1 MTTRLFVYSGSGNS
15 LWAAR
20 QIADAIK
27 DNASIAPM
35 RANARERT
43 AFTEVNRVGFV
54 FPVHMWG
61 VPRHVRKFIQKIELP
76 QETTCFAIALHAGQI
91 ARTLIELGE
100 LLNAKGVQL
109 KSGFELRTPSNY
121 TPFGGPGNADKVRGI
136 LDAAQRRLREEIAP
150 AIESSNLLPVERGN
164 VFQRVLLSKVV
175 NPLGVSQL
183 GQMGKRFFAD
193 SRCTKCGLCVKICP
207 ANNIRWIDGQLRF
220 GGRCEQCMACLQWC
234 PQEAIQCSSRSHQT
248 ARYHHPDITVED
260 FIGFLNEQNGS
271 SRP

>member
-1 MTTRLFVYSGSGNS
+1 MSTRLFVYSGSGNS

-27 DNASIAPM
+27 GGAAISPM
-35 RANARERT
+35 RANTREWAT
-43 AFTEVNRVGFV
+43 LSEVKRVGFI

-61 VPRHVRKFIQKIELP
+61 VPRHVRKFIQKMDLP
-76 QETTCFAIALHAGQI
+76 KDMACFGIALHAGQV

-100 LLNAKGVQL
+100 LLDAKGVSL

-121 TPFGGPGNADKVRGI
+121 TPFGGPGNADKVRRI
-136 LDAAQRRLREEIAP
+136 LDAAKRRLHEEIAP
-150 AIESSNLLPVERGN
+150 AIESPHLLPVERGN
-164 VFQRVLLSKVV
+164 VFQRMLLSKVV

-193 SRCTKCGLCVKICP
+193 SRCTQCGFCIKICP
-207 ANNIRWIDGQLRF
+207 TNNIRWHDGKLRF

-234 PQEAIQCSSRSHQT
+234 PQQAIQCSSRSHQT
-248 ARYHHPDITVED
+248 TRYHHPEITIED
-260 FIGFLNEQNGS
+260 FVGFLNS
-271 SRP
+271 SHAQEET